1 MINKWPSPP
10 SSGNIRSKH
19 QPQQQLYNNNTET
32 TLRSC
37 AAHFC
42 TTSARFFICAQFFC
56 AFSHFRFGSQ
66 ALFTPFQHASP
77 YFLPLALSVSLIRY
91 SRFQSDTSTWLH
103 TLISFPVSFF
113 LPLFF
118 MQCYYSLRFHFG
130 FLFLFTNIFY
140 LRSHPHVTIFSF
152 YLFSYPLHSTSI
164 YSLNLYF
171 LTSDLSLFSF
181 HLRFTFHCFLHK

>member
-1 MINKWPSPP
+1 MAFSTFIWKYPIKTSTTTTT
-10 SSGNIRSKH
+10 I
-19 QPQQQLYNNNTET
+19 QQQHRNYT
-32 TLRSC
+32 TLLRS
-37 AAHFC
+37 
-42 TTSARFFICAQFFC
+42 TLLRYARVRFICAHFS
-56 AFSHFRFGSQ
+56 ALFSHFRFGSQ